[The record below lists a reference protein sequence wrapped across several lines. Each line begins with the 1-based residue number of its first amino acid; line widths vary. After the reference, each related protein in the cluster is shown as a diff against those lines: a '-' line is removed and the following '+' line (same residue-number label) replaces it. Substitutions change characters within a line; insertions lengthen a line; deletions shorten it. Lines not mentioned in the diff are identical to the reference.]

1 MTLKVLLIVLLIA
14 LIVAGVYSVRNQL
27 WVAKT
32 FGCDYVVVMKDG
44 AKLSD
49 LASIANLKGK
59 VRVVGS
65 SDDTCSV
72 QSHLNDVE
80 LKKVLMADYH
90 LSDEEVYIRPAQLS
104 GALGMM

>member
-1 MTLKVLLIVLLIA
+1 MLKMLLIVLVVA
-14 LIVAGVYSVRNQL
+14 FVVAGIYNVRNQL

-32 FGCDYVVVMKDG
+32 FGYDYVVVMKDG
-44 AKLSD
+44 AKLPD
-49 LASIANLKGK
+49 LASNANLKGK
-59 VRVVGS
+59 IRVVSS

-80 LKKVLMADYH
+80 LKKILMADYH
-90 LSDEEVYIRPAQLS
+90 LSDEQVFIRPAQLS

>member
-44 AKLSD
+44 AKLPD
-49 LASIANLKGK
+49 LASLPTLKEK
-59 VRVVGS
+59 L
-65 SDDTCSV
+65 D
-72 QSHLNDVE
+72 
-80 LKKVLMADYH
+80 
-90 LSDEEVYIRPAQLS
+90 LSAHQMILVAFNHIS
-104 GALGMM
+104 TMWN